1 MSTHTA
7 IAITAQGVLDV
18 IQTETGS
25 PGPGEVLFKVAYAS
39 IILFDV
45 WAMDLGYYVT
55 EYPTGIGYGAS
66 GTVVEVGP
74 GVENLAVGDRV
85 SIHKSRS
92 ISLRLMDCRLLQQ
105 HLNQNGEPY
114 KNAASYHK
122 AFAPR

>member
-7 IAITAQGVLDV
+7 IAMTAQGVLDA

-45 WAMDLGYYVT
+45 WATDLGYYVT

-66 GTVVEVGP
+66 GTIVEIGL
-74 GVENLAVGDRV
+74 GVESLAVGDRV
-85 SIHKSRS
+85 SIHPPESSSKT
-92 ISLRLMDCRLLQQ
+92 
-105 HLNQNGEPY
+105 
-114 KNAASYHK
+114 NAS
-122 AFAPR
+122 

>member
-7 IAITAQGVLDV
+7 IAMTAQGVLDA

-45 WAMDLGYYVT
+45 WATDLGYYVT

-74 GVENLAVGDRV
+74 GVESLSVGDRV
-85 SIHKSRS
+85 SVRPSESSSKTNT
-92 ISLRLMDCRLLQQ
+92 L
-105 HLNQNGEPY
+105 
-114 KNAASYHK
+114 
-122 AFAPR
+122 